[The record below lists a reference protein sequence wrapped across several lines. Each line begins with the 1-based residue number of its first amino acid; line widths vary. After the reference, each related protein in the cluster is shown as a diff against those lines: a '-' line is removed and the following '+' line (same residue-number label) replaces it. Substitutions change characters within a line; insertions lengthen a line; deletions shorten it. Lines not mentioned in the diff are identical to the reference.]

1 MKPAYLS
8 PEAIQEFI
16 ASALREDLGAGDH
29 SSLAAVPPE
38 RACRAELLIK
48 SSGTIAGLELAGMIF
63 TQVDPGL
70 EVVFHL
76 NDGDRCHKGEKAF
89 EVTGNARSILSAERL
104 VLNCLQRMSGIA
116 TRTRQ
121 VKSLLEGTK
130 ARLLDTRKTTP
141 NFRIAEKWAVL
152 IGGGTN
158 HRFGLFDQI
167 LLKDN
172 HVDLAGGVQPA
183 LERARH
189 YVEHAGLPLKIEI
202 EARTLQEVE
211 GILASGGADI
221 ILLDNMDAG
230 TLRAAVAL
238 IGGRAYTE
246 ASGGLTEEN
255 VREVAETG
263 VDYISIGAL
272 THSVNSLDM
281 SLKITKPS

>member
-1 MKPAYLS
+1 VKPAYLS
-8 PEAIQEFI
+8 PEAIREFI

-29 SSLAAVPPE
+29 SSLAAVPRE

-48 SSGTIAGLELAGMIF
+48 DSGTIAGLELAGMIF

-70 EVVFHL
+70 KIVFYL

-121 VKSLLEGTK
+121 INSLLEGTK
-130 ARLLDTRKTTP
+130 AKLLDTRKTTP

-172 HVDLAGGVQPA
+172 HIDLAGGVQPA
-183 LERARH
+183 LDRARH
-189 YVEHAGLPLKIEI
+189 YVKHAGLPLKIEI

-221 ILLDNMDAG
+221 ILLDNMDTG
-230 TLRAAVAL
+230 TLRTAVAL
-238 IGGRAYTE
+238 IGGRAYSE
-246 ASGGLTEEN
+246 ASGGITEEN
-255 VREVAETG
+255 LREVAETG

>member
-1 MKPAYLS
+1 VKPAYLS
-8 PEAIQEFI
+8 PEAIREFI

-48 SSGTIAGLELAGMIF
+48 GSGTIAGLELAGMIF
-63 TQVDPGL
+63 AQVDPGL
-70 EVVFHL
+70 EVVFYL

-121 VKSLLEGTK
+121 IKSLLEGTK

-183 LERARH
+183 LDRARH

-202 EARTLQEVE
+202 EARTLKEVE

-255 VREVAETG
+255 AREVAETG